1 MTFAIA
7 AIPVAGCRKSSAT
20 TASSDAGVGSL
31 PALSLRDETTGL
43 TFSYLTVGGDFKLAK
58 AVAEVPYESRDAVR
72 VWVDATADGVA
83 GPTYLADLRNK
94 RADGTYKVEV
104 VPLKVFDDLAAD
116 RRGKSASAAVSAM
129 HAGGADG
136 AAPAAIDPKSS
147 GVVIYGASW
156 CKPCHQA
163 EAYFKSKGIA
173 FVHKD
178 IDDPSANEEMR
189 DVLANAGIRTNNIPV
204 IDVRGEVLVGFDS
217 GAIDRA
223 LARHPAR

>member
-1 MTFAIA
+1 MTFALA
-7 AIPVAGCRKSSAT
+7 ACAVGGCHKKTVA
-20 TASSDAGVGSL
+20 ASTDAGVTAL
-31 PALSLRDETTGL
+31 PALSLRDDSTGL
-43 TFSYLTVGGDFKLAK
+43 TFSYLTVAGDFKLAK
-58 AVAEVPYESRDAVR
+58 AVADVPYESRDAVR

-83 GPTYLADLRNK
+83 GSTYLADLRTK

-116 RRGKSASAAVSAM
+116 RRGKSVSAAASAM
-129 HAGGADG
+129 HGGGGDG
-136 AAPAAIDPKSS
+136 AAPAAIDPKAAA
-147 GVVIYGASW
+147 VVIYGASW

-163 EAYFKSKGIA
+163 EAYLKSKGIP

-178 IDDPSANEEMR
+178 IDDPAANEEMR

-204 IDVRGEVLVGFDS
+204 IDVRGEVLIGFDA

-223 LARHPAR
+223 LAKHPAR